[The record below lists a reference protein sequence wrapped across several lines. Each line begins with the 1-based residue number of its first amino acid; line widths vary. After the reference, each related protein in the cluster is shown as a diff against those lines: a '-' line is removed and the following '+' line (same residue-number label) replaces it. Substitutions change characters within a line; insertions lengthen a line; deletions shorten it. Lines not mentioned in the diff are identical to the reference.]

1 MIQQFNISQDLVDDC
16 TSLEVAVILHKKRGY
31 PIYGV
36 YECGSPIGSEAI
48 HYLVVRY
55 GYLIDA
61 MGVWHSTD
69 EVAEF
74 WTKKRSICYEV
85 RPAVFSADVLVDV
98 MSHLEL

>member
-1 MIQQFNISQDLVDDC
+1 M
-16 TSLEVAVILHKKRGY
+16 
-31 PIYGV
+31 
-36 YECGSPIGSEAI
+36 
-48 HYLVVRY
+48 VRY